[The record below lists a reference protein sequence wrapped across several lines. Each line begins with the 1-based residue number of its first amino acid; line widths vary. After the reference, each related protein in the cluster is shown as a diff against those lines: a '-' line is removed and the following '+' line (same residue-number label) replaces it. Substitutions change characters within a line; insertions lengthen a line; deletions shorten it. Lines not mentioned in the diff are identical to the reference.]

1 MAKDSIEIKVENL
14 LKNIINDLGYDLYDV
29 EYAKEGKDYYLR
41 IFIDSPNGI
50 SIDDCENVNNSID
63 EILDKSDLIKEQY
76 FLEVSSTGLEKN
88 LRKDIHFISNIG
100 KEIEVKLFDKVNNKK
115 IFSGIL
121 KDVKD
126 DEIILESDNEDV
138 IINKNNISA
147 AKTVYDWNNE
157 G

>member
-14 LKNIINDLGYDLYDV
+14 LKNIITDLGYDLYDV

-41 IFIDSPNGI
+41 IFIDSQNGI
-50 SIDDCENVNNSID
+50 SIDDCEKVNNSID
-63 EILDKSDLIKEQY
+63 EVLDKSDLIKEQY

-126 DEIILESDNEDV
+126 DKIILEIDNEDV

>member
-138 IINKNNISA
+138 IINKNNISV